1 LKPFSAP
8 SHLRRTQI
16 YAIVRAGGRQYRIE
30 PDQLLDVD
38 LLSAEVGSTVE
49 LTDVLLLS
57 GNGDVRVGTPT
68 LDGVRVIAEVVEHGR
83 AKKIIVYKQKSKTRY
98 RRKRGHRQGYTRL
111 SIRQIVTGTEEAA
124 NETAKPKRPTR
135 GTRRAPKAMD
145 AAEAP
150 VEAPAAEASAPEPAA
165 EAKPTRRTRSRK
177 APVRVE
183 APEAT
188 GSAPEPAAPPKPT
201 RRTRAL
207 KAPTSEE
214 PDTSTKPDEK
224 AESD

>member
-1 LKPFSAP
+1 M
-8 SHLRRTQI
+8 
-16 YAIVRAGGRQYRIE
+16 RAGGRQYRIE

-38 LLSAEVGSTVE
+38 LLSAAVGSTVE
-49 LTDVLLLS
+49 LTDVLLLG

-83 AKKIIVYKQKSKTRY
+83 AKKILVYKQKSKTRY

-124 NETAKPKRPTR
+124 AAETAKPKAKAKPKATAEVEKPPAKATTR
-135 GTRRAPKAMD
+135 RTRRAPK
-145 AAEAP
+145 AEAP
-150 VEAPAAEASAPEPAA
+150 VEAPEAA
-165 EAKPTRRTRSRK
+165 
-177 APVRVE
+177 
-183 APEAT
+183 
-188 GSAPEPAAPPKPT
+188 GSAPEPAAQPKPA
-201 RRTRAL
+201 RRTRAR
-207 KAPTSEE
+207 KTPASEE

>member
-1 LKPFSAP
+1 M
-8 SHLRRTQI
+8 
-16 YAIVRAGGRQYRIE
+16 E

-49 LTDVLLLS
+49 LTDVLLLG

-68 LDGVRVIAEVVEHGR
+68 LDGVRVIAEVMEHGR
-83 AKKIIVYKQKSKTRY
+83 AKKILVYKQKSKTRY

-124 NETAKPKRPTR
+124 DETAKPKRPTR
-135 GTRRAPKAMD
+135 RTRRAPKA
-145 AAEAP
+145 EPP

-165 EAKPTRRTRSRK
+165 EAKPTRRTRARK
-177 APVRVE
+177 APTPVE
-183 APEAT
+183 ASAAEAST
-188 GSAPEPAAPPKPT
+188 LEPAAQAKPA
-201 RRTRAL
+201 RRTRSR
-207 KAPTSEE
+207 KTPTSQE

>member
-1 LKPFSAP
+1 MKPFSAP

-68 LDGVRVIAEVVEHGR
+68 LDGVRVIAEVMEHGR
-83 AKKIIVYKQKSKTRY
+83 AKKILVYKQKSKTRY

-111 SIRQIVTGTEEAA
+111 SIRQIVTGTEAA
-124 NETAKPKRPTR
+124 ADETAKPKRPTR
-135 GTRRAPKAMD
+135 RTRRAPK
-145 AAEAP
+145 AEAP
-150 VEAPAAEASAPEPAA
+150 VEAPEAADSAAEPAA
-165 EAKPTRRTRSRK
+165 Q
-177 APVRVE
+177 
-183 APEAT
+183 
-188 GSAPEPAAPPKPT
+188 PKPT
-201 RRTRAL
+201 RRTRARKAPTRVEAPEAAGSAPEPAAQPKPARRTRAR